1 MINLSDI
8 ETIAKTV
15 KISIS
20 KESLLEFSENLQKKI
35 DLAMEI
41 DEIDTSHIDANTIFF
56 NFFYQSLDLLEE
68 PIEEEPIQEEEE
80 NDIGQDDLFQ
90 LSTFNCTF
98 SYYLLVLFC
107 ML

>member
-68 PIEEEPIQEEEE
+68 PIEEISPKFYRPHKNNMIIVPKFVDK
-80 NDIGQDDLFQ
+80 N
-90 LSTFNCTF
+90 
-98 SYYLLVLFC
+98 
-107 ML
+107 